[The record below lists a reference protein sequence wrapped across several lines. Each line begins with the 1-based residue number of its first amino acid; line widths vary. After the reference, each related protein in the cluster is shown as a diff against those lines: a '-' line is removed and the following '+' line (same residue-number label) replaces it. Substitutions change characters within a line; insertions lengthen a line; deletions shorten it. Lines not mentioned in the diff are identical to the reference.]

1 MDKDN
6 IQDITENDN
15 ACASCGSKR
24 KACISFF
31 DHENAIMHKDIDNE
45 RMHRNNLF
53 TCITVIV
60 ITLIF
65 VIAYT
70 IRMNTFVETIN
81 KLTAEIVEL
90 ASAKGVISP

>member
-1 MDKDN
+1 M
-6 IQDITENDN
+6 IEQIIEHEENGCETCSKKKE
-15 ACASCGSKR
+15 ACV
-24 KACISFF
+24 SFLS
-31 DHENAIMHKDIDNE
+31 HENAMMHKDLDNE

-70 IRMNTFVETIN
+70 IRMNAFVDTIN

-90 ASAKGVISP
+90 ACAKGVITP